1 MPMAASREQVE
12 AEFARY
18 ADLFRAAGEGID
30 PERPLDAVEASELL
44 GYATDPPQTVQKLC
58 REGKL
63 KHWRAGKEIRTL
75 RRWVLEYRD
84 SVAVGGA
91 P

>member
-1 MPMAASREQVE
+1 VLFQATGE
-12 AEFARY
+12 
-18 ADLFRAAGEGID
+18 DLD
-30 PERPLDAVEASELL
+30 PERPLTATEASELL

-75 RRWVLEYRD
+75 RRWVIEYRD
-84 SVAVGGA
+84 SVAVGGR